1 MTHHTNAYNM
11 KRIAFI
17 IISLALFTACNEKD
31 TELNK
36 DISVQVSV
44 EEIVPKGIEKYI
56 STTGTVN
63 PIKTVDLKNEVGGK
77 YHLMINPRTNR
88 KFELGDYVKEGIDV
102 IVLEDKEYENNIKIK
117 SLELRLEISQQVFEK
132 QQSLY
137 KKGGVTLSELKNAEI
152 DLINAKYSYEDALYR
167 LAKLKV
173 QAPFS
178 GIITNLNYYT
188 ENTRI
193 EAASPVLSMMD
204 YSKLH
209 MEIQLAEKNLG
220 SIKTGQ
226 EVKIVNYTLP
236 GDTLQAVLAQISPAI
251 DSETRSF
258 KAIVNINN
266 SKLKLR
272 PGMFAKGEIIVA
284 SADSTIV
291 IPKDVIL
298 NKQKGHTVFVVNKG
312 LAEERIIEFGL
323 ENPDVVQVIS
333 GLEKKDR
340 LVIKGFETLRNR
352 SKIKVVK

>member
-1 MTHHTNAYNM
+1 M
-11 KRIAFI
+11 KRIIPFI
-17 IISLALFTACNEKD
+17 ICIALFSSCQDNETD
-31 TELNK
+31 LNK
-36 DISVQVSV
+36 DIAVQVSV
-44 EEIVPKGIEKYI
+44 QEITLKSIEKFI

-63 PIKTVDLKNEVGGK
+63 PIKTVDLKNDVAGK
-77 YHLMINPRTNR
+77 YHLQINPKTGR
-88 KFELGDYVKEGIDV
+88 KFSLGDYVKEGTTV

-117 SLELRLEISQQVFEK
+117 SLELRLEISKQTSEK

-152 DLINAKYSYEDALYR
+152 ELINAQYSYEDALFR
-167 LAKLKV
+167 LEKLKIKT
-173 QAPFS
+173 PFS

-188 ENTRI
+188 ENTKI
-193 EAASPVLSMMD
+193 AAASPVLSVMD

-209 MEIQLAEKNLG
+209 MEINLAEKNMI
-220 SIKTGQ
+220 SVKKGQ
-226 EVKIVNYTLP
+226 SVNIVNYTIP
-236 GDTLQAVLAQISPAI
+236 GDTLKGTLAQLSPAI

-258 KAIVNINN
+258 KAVININN

-284 SADSTIV
+284 KADSALV
-291 IPKDVIL
+291 IPKEVIL
-298 NKQKGHTVFVVNKG
+298 SKQKGNTVFVVNKG

-323 ENPDVVQVIS
+323 ENPNEVQVIS